1 MTPTFSSSRLSAR
14 PITPLGNSTSS
25 LAITFERPWMRAMPS
40 PASTTVPTLVAVTSA
55 PNFSICSLRI
65 DVISSGRTAICTT
78 PGRLAGRSREQA
90 LQRYQLAAR
99 AAVDQAVA
107 DARDQSAQDL
117 RPLVP
122 LHLHLLAGQLRE
134 SAGQRLPLVVAQR
147 HRRRHGCV
155 GDAAVLIEQL
165 LKLLGDL

>member
-1 MTPTFSSSRLSAR
+1 
-14 PITPLGNSTSS
+14 
-25 LAITFERPWMRAMPS
+25 MRAMPS

-78 PGRLAGRSREQA
+78 PGRLAGRARELA
-90 LQRYQLAAR
+90 VQRYQLAPRTAIR
-99 AAVDQAVA
+99 PPAP

-122 LHLHLLAGQLRE
+122 LPLHLLAGQLRE
-134 SAGQRLPLVVAQR
+134 PAGQRLPL
-147 HRRRHGCV
+147 
-155 GDAAVLIEQL
+155 
-165 LKLLGDL
+165 